1 MCGRTENAIFNS
13 DRSIPPIQ
21 VFQYNQNHN
30 NTDLERKKKERFPF
44 LLTPAEKECGDPA
57 LIRVEEGGR
66 VLVAKWCLTWTGAS

>member
-1 MCGRTENAIFNS
+1 MILIILKDLCGRTENAIFNS

-44 LLTPAEKECGDPA
+44 LLTPAEKECG
-57 LIRVEEGGR
+57 EGRKGGER
-66 VLVAKWCLTWTGAS
+66 N